1 MKASRIRIA
10 VLLGSFSIVTI
21 ILFQLNWVYNTFDI
35 TENQFNQ
42 RVKIALYDVAE
53 QMARFNHSQIPR
65 DPVKQITS
73 NYFVVNQE
81 DIIDP
86 TILEYFLKSEFD
98 QSDIRMDYEYAIY
111 DCETE
116 EMVYGRYIS
125 QSPEGST
132 KVTRDQDFLKQEG
145 LIYYYGVIFPGKNIS
160 LLKSMNIWIISGLII
175 ITALLFFSYAIFII
189 LQQKKLSE
197 IQKDFIN
204 NMTHEFK
211 TPISTIAIASEALA
225 QPGISRDPHRLFQY
239 ASIIGE
245 QNDRLKQQIE
255 KILQIAT
262 VEKSSIKLKMEKIE
276 LREMLEEVVNNIK
289 IHYIDQTLSFT
300 VEPGQEPVYVM
311 ADKLHFSNILF
322 NLIENAIKYGGN
334 QIKLSV
340 EASPEIVRVVVE
352 DNGPGIEPKY
362 LGKIFQKFYRIP
374 SPEPFNIKGYGL
386 GLYYVKN
393 LVSAHKW
400 KIWVESKLSVGSRFI
415 IQIKRT

>member
-116 EMVYGRYIS
+116 EMVYGRYIP
-125 QSPEGST
+125 QSPGGST
-132 KVTRDQDFLKQEG
+132 KVTRAQDFLKQEG

-245 QNDRLKQQIE
+245 QNDRLKQQIA

-276 LREMLEEVVNNIK
+276 VREMLEEVVNNIK

-300 VEPGQEPVYVM
+300 VEPEQEPVYVM

-400 KIWVESKLSVGSRFI
+400 KIWVESKLSVGSGFI